1 MHPSPKRL
9 THHHNSWRSRV
20 TDVWRVRSAPISPI
34 DWSDIATSGR
44 IVAGPALKASDPLPC
59 LPFFLLP
66 IPFLFDPRDKILNL
80 CVELTESRVSLAL
93 FESEV
98 GVISSLIA
106 LIVLSFSFCTLHT
119 TTYYRYYVFV
129 SGSGQLSGK
138 HSLSAE
144 IHKELKAAISA
155 CLKLI
160 TEWYDISY
168 CDK

>member
-44 IVAGPALKASDPLPC
+44 IVAGSALKAFDPLPAF
-59 LPFFLLP
+59 LPPAYSFLIRP
-66 IPFLFDPRDKILNL
+66 ERDKILNL

-144 IHKELKAAISA
+144 IQKELKAAISA

-160 TEWYDISY
+160 TEWYNISY
-168 CDK
+168 CGK